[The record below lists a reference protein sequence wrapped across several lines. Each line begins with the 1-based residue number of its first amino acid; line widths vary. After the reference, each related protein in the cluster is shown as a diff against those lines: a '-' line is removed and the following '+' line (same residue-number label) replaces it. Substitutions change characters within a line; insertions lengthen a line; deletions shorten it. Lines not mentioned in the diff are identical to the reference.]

1 MKKIL
6 KRNEL
11 YLAATILLFSL
22 IVELKSG
29 EFFTANNL
37 VDLMRSLIVPGM
49 FACGL
54 MLEIVSGGIDV
65 SFPAMAMLSSYAT
78 VIIVQ
83 NTGYQGSVVLPFL
96 LSGVFGALMGL
107 FNSFFI
113 TWLKLP
119 PFIITLGTSSVYLG
133 ILQGALKSKAITI
146 LPENMT
152 AVSKSY
158 LFTVTNGES
167 GLQSVFPTIGILLP
181 VTAVA
186 VWLLGRYTMLGRG
199 IYAMGG
205 DKISAERAGFN
216 TTGLQYFVFT
226 LMGAL
231 SGIVGMT
238 RVEVTGVCQPTA
250 LIGYEMTIIATVV
263 LGGTRMSGGHGN
275 VFGVMLGVI
284 LLTMVNNSLI
294 LLGIPTYWSK
304 FVTGVLII
312 IGIGV
317 TSYRTV
323 AAKKRIAANVLEQ

>member
-1 MKKIL
+1 MKKIFR
-6 KRNEL
+6 RNEF
-11 YLAATILLFSL
+11 YLILTILLFCL
-22 IVELKSG
+22 VVEIKSSQ
-29 EFFTANNL
+29 FFTPNNL
-37 VDLMRSLIVPGM
+37 VDLLRSLIVPGM

-65 SFPAMAMLSSYAT
+65 SFPSMAMLSSYAT
-78 VIIVQ
+78 ILIMQ
-83 NTGYQGSVVLPFL
+83 KTGYNGTILVPFL
-96 LSGVFGALMGL
+96 ISMGFGLLLGL

-119 PFIITLGTSSVYLG
+119 PFIITLGSSSVFLG

-152 AVSKSY
+152 RVFKTY
-158 LFTVTNGES
+158 LFTVSNGET
-167 GLQSVFPTIGILLP
+167 GLQSVFPIIGVLLP
-181 VTAVA
+181 ICILAT
-186 VWLLGRYTMLGRG
+186 WLLCRYTMLGRG

-205 DKISAERAGFN
+205 DMIAAERAGFN
-216 TTGLQYFVFT
+216 IRRLQFFVFSF
-226 LMGAL
+226 MGAL

-250 LIGYEMTIIATVV
+250 LIGYEMTIIAAVV

-304 FVTGVLII
+304 FVTGVLIV

-323 AAKKRIAANVLEQ
+323 LSKRRIAANLMES

>member
-1 MKKIL
+1 MKQLL
-6 KRNEL
+6 KRNEF
-11 YLAATILLFSL
+11 YLVLTILLFSL
-22 IVELKSG
+22 IVQLSSG

-78 VIIVQ
+78 VVLMQ
-83 NTGYQGSVVLPFL
+83 NTGYSGTVLLPFL
-96 LSGVFGALMGL
+96 LSMLFGALMGL

-152 AVSKSY
+152 ALSKTY
-158 LFTVTNGES
+158 LFTVTNSGS
-167 GLQSVFPTIGILLP
+167 GLQSVFPAIGLLLP
-181 VTAVA
+181 VTIVA

-205 DKISAERAGFN
+205 DRVSAERAGFN
-216 TTGLQYFVFT
+216 TAGIQYFVFT
-226 LMGAL
+226 FMGAL
-231 SGIVGMT
+231 SGLVGMT

-250 LIGYEMTIIATVV
+250 LIGYEMTVIATVV

-275 VFGVMLGVI
+275 VLGVMLGVI

-323 AAKKRIAANVLEQ
+323 AAKKKIAANLLEQ